1 MIEETK
7 PKPNYPCHNCHSTAW
22 WRRPD
27 SQWGP
32 GEWLCNR
39 CYPNPNKEVK
49 VSTDKGHCRHGEFT
63 LSEGCEECIAE
74 RRAAEKSAAGN
85 LQVNKTSSHQV
96 YRVNNEVVPSVTTVL
111 KVLDKGEGL
120 TYWAWN
126 LGKQGLDYKEVRD
139 SAARVGTLAH
149 SLIANHLK
157 GAPGPG
163 SGGYSPAEVTKS
175 EKCMVKYLKWE
186 KEHSISPVMIE
197 TPQVSSEFKYG
208 GTPDLLAEYN
218 DEFILIDFKTGG
230 GIHDSMF
237 YQLAGYRQLLTEQG
251 WPVANARIL
260 RISAND
266 DNYEEV
272 IKTNLDVEWQIFLK
286 CLEIYRLRDLGGSI
300 KILDKL
306 LNLQ

>member
-1 MIEETK
+1 ME
-7 PKPNYPCHNCHSTAW
+7 
-22 WRRPD
+22 
-27 SQWGP
+27 
-32 GEWLCNR
+32 
-39 CYPNPNKEVK
+39 NKEM
-49 VSTDKGHCRHGEFT
+49 GNCPHGKFS
-63 LSEGCEECIAE
+63 LSEGCPQCIAE

-85 LQVNKTSSHQV
+85 LQVNKELVPASTHQH
-96 YRVNNEVVPSVTTVL
+96 YHLEDGAIVPSVTTVL

-149 SLIANHLK
+149 SLIANHPK

-175 EKCMVKYLKWE
+175 EKCMVNYLKWE

-197 TPQVSSEFKYG
+197 TPLISEEFKFG

-230 GIHDSMF
+230 EIHDSMF
-237 YQLAGYRQLLTEQG
+237 YQLAGYRQLLEEQG

-260 RISAND
+260 RLPAND